1 MSMVEL
7 LESTA
12 MVIIILLA
20 YTQAVLSTKINSIKC
35 RHRLEAGEITS
46 TGVKSN

>member
-1 MSMVEL
+1 MVEL

-12 MVIIILLA
+12 MVIIIILLA